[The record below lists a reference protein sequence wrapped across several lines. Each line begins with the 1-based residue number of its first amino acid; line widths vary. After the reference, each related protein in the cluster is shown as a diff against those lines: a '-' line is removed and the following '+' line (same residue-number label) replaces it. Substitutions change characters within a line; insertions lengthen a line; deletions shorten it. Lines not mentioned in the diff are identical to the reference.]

1 MILRCL
7 LACKIEACSG
17 TTGWITAFWHA
28 HTWPWD
34 RPTTSEVHLAAGT
47 ALVQDLVKKH
57 GKHYIYVFRLILMCR
72 VEYKAKS
79 LSATKGNGL
88 SVFNLAFA
96 VYHLPCL
103 QVVTVLLGFVSSCPC
118 TICFWEFSIR
128 FLKFNITLKLGLVT
142 SHLPKTTKSSPW
154 QPWNT
159 VRLPLKAEG
168 KGTFKKYLPL
178 RGLLSKTLL
187 LSDGLDQD

>member
-1 MILRCL
+1 MILW
-7 LACKIEACSG
+7 CKVAACSG
-17 TTGWITAFWHA
+17 ATGWITALWHVQ
-28 HTWPWD
+28 TWPWD
-34 RPTTSEVHLAAGT
+34 TPTTSEVHPAASS
-47 ALVQDLVKKH
+47 AWVPDLVKKH

-103 QVVTVLLGFVSSCPC
+103 RVVTVLLSFVSSCLC

-142 SHLPKTTKSSPW
+142 SHLSKAPK
-154 QPWNT
+154 
-159 VRLPLKAEG
+159 
-168 KGTFKKYLPL
+168 
-178 RGLLSKTLL
+178 
-187 LSDGLDQD
+187 